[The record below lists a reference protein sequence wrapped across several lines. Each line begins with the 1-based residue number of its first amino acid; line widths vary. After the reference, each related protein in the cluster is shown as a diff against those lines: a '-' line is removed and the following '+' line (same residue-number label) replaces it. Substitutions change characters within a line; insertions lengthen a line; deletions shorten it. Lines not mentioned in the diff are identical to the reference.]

1 MAYEELS
8 KTIIDNIGGKE
19 NVNSLTHCITR
30 LRFKLKD
37 ESKANTERLKNTEG
51 IVTVMKSGGQY
62 QVVIG
67 NHVADVYDQVI
78 QNGDLGNVS
87 EDSSGSTEDAGG
99 KGNVFNQFID
109 LISGIFQPT
118 LGVLAAT
125 GMIKGFNELF
135 LALGWVEEAGGTY
148 ILLDAIGDV
157 LFYFFPIFL
166 AYTASKKMKVAP
178 FIAMAIGASLLYP
191 SISGLAGAEN
201 ALYTVFE
208 GGIFESPVAF
218 EFLGIPVMMPE
229 AGYGTTVVPVILAI
243 WFASKVEPLMKK
255 IIPDV
260 VKMFLVPFTTL
271 LIVVPVTF
279 IVIGPLATWTSNAVG
294 DGSLAVYSFSPILA
308 GLLLGSLWQV
318 IVIFGLHWGL
328 IPIAINN
335 VVSLGADP
343 ILASVFIASFA
354 QTGAIIGVFAKTK
367 EQKVKTLA
375 IPAIISGFFGV
386 TEPAIYGISLPLK
399 KPFIISCVI
408 GGLGGALL
416 GFFDVQQYIIGGLGV
431 FGYTTFMNPE
441 AGGVG
446 AMPWMIVLSLVA
458 VVVGA
463 VVTYLV
469 GFGKLFEDSEV
480 ATEQGVETKAQ
491 PEGAVVEVNG
501 ESYIE
506 KEVVSS
512 PVEGSVVPLDQVKDE
527 AFASGA
533 MGKGIAIEPTD
544 GKVIAPFNGEVTALF
559 PTKHAI
565 GLTSDDGVEILI
577 HVGMDTVQ
585 LEGDG
590 FTTHFEKGDKVKA
603 GEILIEFDIE
613 AIKEA
618 GFPLQTPVIV
628 TNSSDY
634 LDVLTTDETEVK
646 SNDYLL
652 TVVI

>member
-8 KTIIDNIGGKE
+8 KTIIDSIGGKE

-78 QNGDLGNVS
+78 KTGDLGNVS
-87 EDSSGSTEDAGG
+87 EDSSGSTKDAGG
-99 KGNVFNQFID
+99 KGNIFNQFID

-279 IVIGPLATWTSNAVG
+279 IVIGPLATWASNAVG

-386 TEPAIYGISLPLK
+386 TEPAIYGVSLPLK

-446 AMPWMIVLSLVA
+446 AMPWVIVLSLVA

-469 GFGKLFEDSEV
+469 GFGKLFEETEV

-491 PEGAVVEVNG
+491 PEGAVVEANG

-506 KEVVSS
+506 KEVISS
-512 PVEGSVVPLDQVKDE
+512 PVEGTVIPLDQVTDE

-533 MGKGIAIEPTD
+533 MGKGVAIEPTD
-544 GKVIAPFNGEVTALF
+544 GKVIASFNGEVTALF

-603 GEILIEFDIE
+603 GETLIEFDIE

-618 GFPLQTPVIV
+618 GFSLQTPVIV

-634 LDVLTTDETEVK
+634 LDVLTTDETDVK